1 MCFAHKN
8 LCLNHIAGGVV
19 LWILLPT
26 ESNVRGDVFFNKH
39 EEIFLGGWREPRGEN
54 PSFYAENA
62 DCVGSRHIS
71 FMKILAEND
80 LILHHLALS

>member
-39 EEIFLGGWREPRGEN
+39 EEIFFGRVERTKGGKSQLLCRK
-54 PSFYAENA
+54 
-62 DCVGSRHIS
+62 C
-71 FMKILAEND
+71 
-80 LILHHLALS
+80 